1 MGLGLSRLS
10 GEVLAGNQTMLQMC
24 EELGFTIE
32 ADSSDSALRTVRL
45 ALAKGEPRG
54 QAAEREAAS

>member
-1 MGLGLSRLS
+1 M
-10 GEVLAGNQTMLQMC
+10 LAGNQTMLQMC

-32 ADSSDSALRTVRL
+32 ADRCDSALRTVRL